1 LVLKSFTRLI
11 IFKTKEKKQHM
22 KFLSTLSVII
32 ILAASQTSF
41 AQVADT
47 LNLGEVVVT
56 ASKTPTPARE
66 TTKPVTVIDREEI
79 ERHAGSSISELL
91 NQQNGIIINGANSNP
106 GKDKSVYLR
115 GASTQFTLIL
125 IDGFPVTDPS
135 GEGGAFDLRLLP
147 LESVERIEIVKG
159 SMSTLYGSDAIAGV
173 VNIITKKSEQGS
185 FNTTGKISYG
195 SFKTNEWGVG
205 VNGSSALVD
214 YSVSL
219 SRIQTDGIS
228 EAEPTQGNIFT
239 KDGFERNA
247 VNSQV
252 SLKPLEGLT
261 VTPFLNYSEYDGD
274 YDGGAFSDADN
285 RYEATL
291 LNTGA
296 RLTFRKGDFEIKESA
311 TLTQTER
318 KFTDAF
324 GVFNPEAS
332 LFDSDLY
339 ATYNKFDN
347 VRFLAGFNI
356 QNLDFQLDGID
367 EGSQILSPYATV
379 FLKSGFGLNGE
390 LGLRLNNHSEYGS
403 NWTYNV
409 APVYNVNSQV
419 KLLASVSSGFKAPTL
434 NELFGPFG
442 ANTDLKPQQ
451 SLTLDAGIEYR
462 SLDGSLSASVIYF
475 QRTIDDLISYDGTLG
490 YINVNEQNDSG
501 VELSASY
508 RFYQTTL
515 GFFYNYLDGAITE
528 GGEETDNLIRRPDHN
543 FGANITQQLSPKLFF
558 NVSGQFVGAR
568 ADLFFNNATFVTEE
582 VELDS
587 YVLLNANAQYKLLQ
601 DQLTVFVSLDNLLD
615 ADYTEVYG
623 FNTPGFQF
631 KGGVKFNF

>member
-1 LVLKSFTRLI
+1 MAVF
-11 IFKTKEKKQHM
+11 
-22 KFLSTLSVII
+22 
-32 ILAASQTSF
+32 QTSF

-47 LNLGEVVVT
+47 LDLGEVVVT

-66 TTKPVTVIDREEI
+66 TTKPVTIIDREEI

-91 NQQNGIIINGANSNP
+91 NQQNGIIINGANSSP

-173 VNIITKKSEQGS
+173 VNIITKKGGEGT

-195 SFKTNEWGVG
+195 SFNNNEWGVG
-205 VNGSSALVD
+205 VNGSSDLVD
-214 YSVSL
+214 YSVNL
-219 SRIQTDGIS
+219 TRHQTDGIS
-228 EAEPTQGNIFT
+228 EAEAPAGENFSN
-239 KDGFERNA
+239 DGFERNA
-247 VNSQV
+247 ISTQV
-252 SLKPLEGLT
+252 SVKPLEGLEI
-261 VTPFLNYSEYDGD
+261 TPFLNYSDYDGD
-274 YDGGAFSDADN
+274 YDGGAFADADN
-285 RYEATL
+285 RYEGTL

-296 RLTFRKGDFEIKESA
+296 RLQYNVGDFEIKEA
-311 TLTQTER
+311 TTFTQTER
-318 KFTDAF
+318 KFTDDF
-324 GVFNPEAS
+324 GVFNPKAS
-332 LFDSDLY
+332 LLNSDLY
-339 ATYNKFDN
+339 ATYNRLEN
-347 VRFLAGFNI
+347 VRLLAGFNI

-403 NWTYNV
+403 NWTFNI
-409 APVYNVNSQV
+409 APVYNITNQI

-442 ANTDLKPQQ
+442 ANTDLKPQE
-451 SLTLDAGIEYR
+451 SLTLDAGIEFR
-462 SLDGSLSASVIYF
+462 SLDGSFSASAIYF
-475 QRTIDDLISYDGTLG
+475 ERSIENLISYDGTLG

-501 VELSASY
+501 IELSATY
-508 RFYQTTL
+508 RFFQTTL
-515 GFFYNYLDGAITE
+515 DVFYNYLDGAINQD
-528 GGEETDNLIRRPDHN
+528 GVETDNLIRRPDHN
-543 FGANITQQLSPKLFF
+543 FGANITQQLGSKLYF
-558 NVSGQFVGAR
+558 NIGGQFVGER
-568 ADLFFNNATFVTEE
+568 TDLFFNNSTFTNDE
-582 VELDS
+582 VELNS

-601 DQLTVFVSLDNLLD
+601 DRFTVFVSLNNLLNE
-615 ADYTEVYG
+615 DYTEVYG
-623 FNTPGFQF
+623 FNTPDFQF
-631 KGGVKFNF
+631 KGGVKFSF